1 MITLHL
7 LHPVDSNPVQ
17 TWQFEQSVQLSI
29 GRSSNND
36 VVLLSSVVSRH
47 HVELQRQTMG
57 WLIISKGANGTF
69 LNGEA
74 VDKIQVID
82 GMIIRLAT
90 TGPKMQIRLDHLELE
105 PLSQAEID
113 ARILTRTSERQ
124 EAQKRERFTILTN
137 NPNSP

>member
-7 LHPVDSNPVQ
+7 LHPIDSNPVQ
-17 TWQFEQSVQLSI
+17 TWQFEQSVQVSI
-29 GRSSNND
+29 GRSSIND

-57 WLIISKGANGTF
+57 WAVISKGANGTY

-82 GMIIRLAT
+82 GMVIRLAT
-90 TGPKMQIRLDHLELE
+90 TGPKMQIRLDALELE

-113 ARILTRTSERQ
+113 AKILVKNLERQ
-124 EAQKRERFTILTN
+124 EAQRRERMTILTN
-137 NPNSP
+137 NPN